1 MMKLTPWMARCLV
14 LGCAAASGW
23 ASAAQ
28 KFELAGV
35 EVNLPDDGW
44 ELHDAKAAAGSIGA
58 GGVDGNVKNDG
69 KLLLLR
75 SAGGEVRAALLVR
88 GSRGVSQPLRF
99 RNTAC
104 PEVPLDVFYARRLA
118 KHDADPPQCLLMLG
132 PVDSAK
138 LLEKSLP
145 ELRAAQSES
154 PFDAPRSAWMVV
166 AYAYTS
172 HAAQFSIEG
181 LVSAEGFVGLPV
193 APVGSAL
200 PAAMPPAVAAWGDA
214 VGASMQKALDGMFTR
229 STSLPPITFA
239 AAPAP
244 R

>member
-1 MMKLTPWMARCLV
+1 MDYTTSIARCLLV
-14 LGCAAASGW
+14 GCAIASG
-23 ASAAQ
+23 AVSAAQ

-35 EVNLPDDGW
+35 EVNLPEGGW
-44 ELHDAKAAAGSIGA
+44 ELQDAKAAAGNIGA

-69 KLLLLR
+69 KLMLLR
-75 SAGGEVRAALLVR
+75 SASGQVLAALLVR

-99 RNTAC
+99 RDTAC

-118 KHDADPPQCLLMLG
+118 KHDADPPQCLLMVG
-132 PVDSAK
+132 PVDSTQV
-138 LLEKSLP
+138 LEKSLP
-145 ELRAAQSES
+145 ELRAAKSEH
-154 PFDAPRSAWMVV
+154 PFDAPALAWMVV
-166 AYAYTS
+166 AYAFTS

-181 LVSAEGFVGLPV
+181 LVSTEGFAGLPV
-193 APVGSAL
+193 APLGGAL
-200 PAAMPPAVAAWGDA
+200 PATMPPAVAAWGDA
-214 VGASMQKALDGMFTR
+214 VGASMQKALEGMFSR